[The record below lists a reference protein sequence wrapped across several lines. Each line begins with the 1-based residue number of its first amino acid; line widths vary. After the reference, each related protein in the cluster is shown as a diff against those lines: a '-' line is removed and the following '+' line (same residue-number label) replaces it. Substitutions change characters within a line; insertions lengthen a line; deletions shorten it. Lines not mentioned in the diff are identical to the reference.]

1 MKPTIIK
8 RKRRTLDLRL
18 ATPQDADRI
27 AGLASAF
34 RNHLERATPTDAQ
47 FRTSV
52 AALLESG
59 DAEFYLAEAD
69 GQPMAYVLQRFRYS
83 MWVAGLDATIEDL
96 FVTPEHRRKGI
107 GKALIQFALDRARGR
122 ECLSVGLDTNENNA
136 ASNRIYTGLGFNA
149 FSSRWQGR
157 QLFLRVNLP
166 VSKE

>member
-1 MKPTIIK
+1 
-8 RKRRTLDLRL
+8 
-18 ATPQDADRI
+18 
-27 AGLASAF
+27 
-34 RNHLERATPTDAQ
+34 
-47 FRTSV
+47 
-52 AALLESG
+52 
-59 DAEFYLAEAD
+59 
-69 GQPMAYVLQRFRYS
+69 MAYVLQRFRYS

-149 FSSRWQGR
+149 FSRRWQGR